1 MMYRFVGGASFATL
15 PRICHGPGSR
25 GDKQGAEPN
34 EPTDVKSKDFKLK
47 QRRNGGAEGDAGVEV
62 RPHRRPSQPS
72 RIRVCDFTRNCT
84 KTIAFRLR
92 PVPSLTASAFLTTL
106 STTNTTTRPH
116 TMSRLAYYP
125 TPATRRL
132 GNFTLDACPPT
143 SPRCLTH
150 S

>member
-1 MMYRFVGGASFATL
+1 LPRMMYRFVGGASFATL
-15 PRICHGPGSR
+15 PRICHEPGSR
-25 GDKQGAEPN
+25 GDKQEAEPN

-62 RPHRRPSQPS
+62 RPHRRPSPS
-72 RIRVCDFTRNCT
+72 RIRVCEICE
-84 KTIAFRLR
+84 IAQKQ
-92 PVPSLTASAFLTTL
+92 SASAGPESHGLCL
-106 STTNTTTRPH
+106 SHDFVHHQHTTRPH

-132 GNFTLDACPPT
+132 GNFTLDACSPT